1 MISFGN
7 GTLLNLEPCQV
18 NAITVRFANCISS
31 NDSSRYVSN
40 GKAVI
45 QEISSETSAKGTMR
59 SLLQNDI
66 FLKGDLGLEYVPIVM

>member
-1 MISFGN
+1 
-7 GTLLNLEPCQV
+7 
-18 NAITVRFANCISS
+18 
-31 NDSSRYVSN
+31 VSN